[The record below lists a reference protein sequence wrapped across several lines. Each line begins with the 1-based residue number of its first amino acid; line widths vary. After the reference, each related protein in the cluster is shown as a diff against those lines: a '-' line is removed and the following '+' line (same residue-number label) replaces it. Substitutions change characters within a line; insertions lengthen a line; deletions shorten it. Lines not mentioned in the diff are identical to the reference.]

1 MLLEIITPEAKLF
14 SGEVDSVQLPGIE
27 GSFQLLNNHAPII
40 SALTKGTIKLDL
52 AQGKQTF
59 EPIEGKVETSSKSD
73 KHLFVNIK
81 GGVIEMQN
89 NKVIVLAE

>member
-1 MLLEIITPEAKLF
+1 MFLEIITPEAKLF
-14 SGEVDSVQLPGIE
+14 SGEVESVQLPGIE

-40 SALTKGTIKLDL
+40 SALSKGTIKLDL
-52 AQGKQTF
+52 SQGTQVF
-59 EPIEGKVETSSKSD
+59 DPIEGKVEQSSKSD
-73 KHLFVNIK
+73 KQLFVHIK

>member
-14 SGEVDSVQLPGIE
+14 SGEVESVQLPGVE

-52 AQGKQTF
+52 SQGTQTF
-59 EPIEGKVETSSKSD
+59 EPIEGKVEASSKSD
-73 KHLFVNIK
+73 KQLFVHIK

>member
-1 MLLEIITPEAKLF
+1 MQVEIITPEAKLF
-14 SGEVDSVQLPGIE
+14 SGEVESVQLPGVE

-52 AQGKQTF
+52 SQGTQTF
-59 EPIEGKVETSSKSD
+59 DPIEGKVEQSTKSD
-73 KHLFVNIK
+73 KQLFVHIK

>member
-1 MLLEIITPEAKLF
+1 MNLEIITPEAKLF
-14 SGEVDSVQLPGIE
+14 SGEVTSVVLPGAN

-40 SALTKGTIKLDL
+40 SGLTKGIIKIDL
-52 AQGKQTF
+52 AQSTQTYD
-59 EPIEGKVETSSKSD
+59 PIEGKVEVSTKND
-73 KHLFVNIK
+73 KQLFVHIK

>member
-1 MLLEIITPEAKLF
+1 MFLEIITPEAKLF
-14 SGEVDSVQLPGIE
+14 SGEVESVQLPGIS

-52 AQGKQTF
+52 SQGKQIF
-59 EPIEGKVETSSKSD
+59 DPAKGKVEQSSKSD
-73 KHLFVNIK
+73 KQLFIHIK

-89 NKVIVLAE
+89 NRVIVLAE

>member
-1 MLLEIITPEAKLF
+1 MILEIITPEAKLF
-14 SGEVDSVQLPGIE
+14 SGEVTSVVLPGAN

-40 SALTKGTIKLDL
+40 SGLTKGIIKIDL
-52 AQGKQTF
+52 AQSTQTF
-59 EPIEGKVETSSKSD
+59 DPIEGKVEVSSKSD
-73 KHLFVNIK
+73 KQLLVHIK

>member
-14 SGEVDSVQLPGIE
+14 SGEVVSVQLPGVE
-27 GSFQLLNNHAPII
+27 GSFQLMNNHAPII
-40 SALTKGTIKLDL
+40 SALSKGTIKLDL
-52 AQGKQTF
+52 AQGTQNY

-73 KHLFVNIK
+73 KLLFVHIK

-89 NKVIVLAE
+89 NKVIILAE

>member
-1 MLLEIITPEAKLF
+1 MILEIITPEAKLF
-14 SGEVDSVQLPGIE
+14 SGEVTSVVLPGAN

-40 SALTKGTIKLDL
+40 SGLTKGAIKIDL
-52 AQGKQTF
+52 AQSTQTF
-59 EPIEGKVETSSKSD
+59 DPIEGKIEVSSKND
-73 KHLFVNIK
+73 MQLFVHIK

>member
-1 MLLEIITPEAKLF
+1 MLLEIITPESKLF
-14 SGEVDSVQLPGIE
+14 SGEVESVQLPGVE

-40 SALTKGTIKLDL
+40 SALSKGTIKIDF
-52 AQGKQTF
+52 ASANQTF
-59 EPIEGKVETSSKSD
+59 DPIDGKVEKSNKSD
-73 KHLFVNIK
+73 KQLLVHIK

>member
-1 MLLEIITPEAKLF
+1 MQVEIITPEAKLF
-14 SGEVDSVQLPGIE
+14 SGEVESVQLPGVE

-52 AQGKQTF
+52 AQGTQTF
-59 EPIEGKVETSSKSD
+59 DPIEGKVEQSTKSD
-73 KHLFVNIK
+73 KQLFVHIK